1 MAIKPAIRTTLYKEV
16 MSQMVD
22 LVKREEWIAG
32 DKIPGE
38 LELARTFQVSRNC
51 IREALKSLAHI
62 GVLESKPG
70 LGTYLSQD
78 ARRNIHT
85 MELGQF
91 MRDENSFRE
100 LLEVRMMIEPQ
111 MVQMVAE
118 RATEEELEEI
128 RKTVERTGAAV
139 QQNSYSL
146 QVGLEF
152 HMSLVHIMKNR
163 ILTRIFNSISD
174 ELTVQ
179 RGILMLSHPDE
190 HDWLRE
196 LKEHEE
202 IYKCIKNKDGAK
214 ARDIME
220 MHLRTAMQILLK
232 AQIRGAE

>member
-1 MAIKPAIRTTLYKEV
+1 
-16 MSQMVD
+16 
-22 LVKREEWIAG
+22 
-32 DKIPGE
+32 
-38 LELARTFQVSRNC
+38 
-51 IREALKSLAHI
+51 
-62 GVLESKPG
+62 
-70 LGTYLSQD
+70 
-78 ARRNIHT
+78 
-85 MELGQF
+85 

-152 HMSLVHIMKNR
+152 HMSLVRIMKNR

>member
-1 MAIKPAIRTTLYKEV
+1 
-16 MSQMVD
+16 
-22 LVKREEWIAG
+22 
-32 DKIPGE
+32 
-38 LELARTFQVSRNC
+38 
-51 IREALKSLAHI
+51 
-62 GVLESKPG
+62 
-70 LGTYLSQD
+70 
-78 ARRNIHT
+78 
-85 MELGQF
+85 
-91 MRDENSFRE
+91 
-100 LLEVRMMIEPQ
+100 
-111 MVQMVAE
+111 
-118 RATEEELEEI
+118 
-128 RKTVERTGAAV
+128 
-139 QQNSYSL
+139 
-146 QVGLEF
+146 
-152 HMSLVHIMKNR
+152 MSLVHIMKNR